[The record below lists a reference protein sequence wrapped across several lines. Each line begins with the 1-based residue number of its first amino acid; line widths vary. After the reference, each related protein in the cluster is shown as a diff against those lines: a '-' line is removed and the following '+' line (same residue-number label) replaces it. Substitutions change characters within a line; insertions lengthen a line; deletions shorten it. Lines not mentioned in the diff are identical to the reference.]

1 MSFKGWKKEKISLA
15 GGSQAEAV
23 CPVIVSASRATDI
36 PAFFAEWF
44 INRLRA
50 GYLLR
55 ADPFKAGKFQCVS
68 FRHTRVIVFW
78 SKNPA
83 PLIKYL
89 PEINGMGLNYY
100 FQFTLNDYEA
110 EGLEPGLPPLARRV
124 ETFKMLADIL
134 GKKRVIWRFDPL
146 VLTDSPGVERLMDRV
161 AAVGDLVRDCTE
173 RLVVSFA
180 DIVKYRHVQRA
191 LGPGGFRCR
200 EFSPDEMHAA
210 AGRLQ
215 ALNRAWGLKI
225 STCAETIGLASYGI
239 EHGRCVD
246 DRLMAEIFSHDGAL
260 MEFLGCRPDLF
271 AGSARPGL
279 KDRGQRKECGCIASK
294 DIGSYG
300 TCRHLCA
307 YCYANSS
314 REAVEGNLRKHRA
327 DAESLLA

>member
-68 FRHTRVIVFW
+68 FRHTRAIVFW
-78 SKNPA
+78 SKNPV
-83 PLIKYL
+83 PLAKHL
-89 PEINGMGLNYY
+89 TEIDGMGINYY

-110 EGLEPGLPPLARRV
+110 EGLEPNLPPLARRI
-124 ETFKMLADIL
+124 ETFIMLSGML

-146 VLTDSPGVERLMDRV
+146 VLTDSLGVERLMDRV

-200 EFSPDEMHAA
+200 EFTLDEMHAA

-215 ALNRAWGLKI
+215 TMNRAWGLKI

-260 MEFLGCRPDLF
+260 IEFLGCRPDLF

-314 REAVEGNLRKHRA
+314 RVAVEGNLRRHRA